1 MTTYAIDFETWCE
14 LDLSVVGSAAYIEHE
29 SFTPTLVALSG
40 RSTTGSVTTK
50 VLDLL
55 PSCPDLE
62 ANLDELR
69 IFTNEIGVYQEHTDE
84 DLMFNGASKCL
95 AHNSEFEA
103 QIIRKLF
110 GAQVPLLDTAVLA
123 RMAGLSGGL
132 DAAAEQ
138 LLQEGKLKGHRE
150 LKKKFALCPTVP
162 EWEDVKSDPD
172 WDKYRA
178 YAARDAE
185 LLFSLEEGVYEILVY
200 DLSYRNKRQ
209 QALTDLMNRRGWFV
223 DLEEVEL
230 MSLRAQLNT
239 KQAQE
244 EFFTKY
250 FQPDEPRIN
259 LNSLPQMKK
268 WCASK
273 GVRVDSFA
281 ADQIVKTIKRI
292 NKARPNPDPN
302 TQAVLDLLHLKQA
315 LGGSSLSKL
324 EVIKRMISKDGRL
337 RNQYLHSGA
346 GQTRRTTGT
355 GVQMQN
361 LKRLGSHI
369 NMEDL
374 SDLRITFTNE
384 ELADNIRQLF
394 QAEAPEGMLIV
405 GDFSSIE
412 SRGLAFLAGADW
424 KLQAY
429 REGKDA
435 YKVNAVKF
443 YGVRYEDV
451 TPEQRKFGKVGELSC
466 GYNAGSAA
474 VQSFA
479 EGMGV
484 NLTTTEAAEIVTQ
497 WRDANPEIVKLWKQL
512 DDSLHECL
520 RTGISALRL
529 PHAHLE
535 ISFTA
540 VPSPASL
547 QAIRPGAKDICIQ
560 VMNSLPRVPDFTR
573 IFRGAYFKGSQI
585 VYHKPS
591 SAVNSAPWS
600 DTFMDPKTKQRRN
613 YTIYGGKLTGIL
625 TQSFCREIFFSVLEK
640 VETHFSRYANTKVIG
655 QFHDEIVVE
664 WSPPSMSN
672 KGQDT
677 APEILYQLAVMDL
690 KKLMSPISGFGELP
704 IAADVHGAHR
714 YIK

>member
-29 SFTPTLVALSG
+29 SFTPTLVSLSRRTMMG
-40 RSTTGSVTTK
+40 LVTTK

-55 PSCPDLE
+55 PSCPAIE
-62 ANLDELR
+62 ANLKELYV
-69 IFTNEIGVYQEHTDE
+69 FLQEIGVHPEHAGTD
-84 DLMFNGASKCL
+84 LKVNNTSNCL

-110 GAQVPLLDTAVLA
+110 GVQVSLLDTAVLA

-132 DAAAEQ
+132 DAATEQ
-138 LLQEGKLKGHRE
+138 LLQKGKLKGHRE
-150 LKKKFALCPTVP
+150 LKKKFATCPKVP

-172 WDKYRA
+172 WDKYRE
-178 YAARDAE
+178 YAARDSE
-185 LLFSLEEGVYEILVY
+185 LLFHLEKGVRDTLMG
-200 DLSYRNKRQ
+200 DLTYGNKSQ

-239 KQAQE
+239 RRAQE

-250 FQPDEPRIN
+250 FQPGEPRIN

-268 WCASK
+268 WCVSK

-302 TQAVLDLLHLKQA
+302 TQAVLDLLHLKQE

-324 EVIKRMISKDGRL
+324 EVIKRMVSKDGRL
-337 RNQYLHSGA
+337 RNQYLHCGA
-346 GQTRRTTGT
+346 GQSRRTTGT

-361 LKRLGSHI
+361 LKRLGLQI
-369 NMEDL
+369 DMDDL
-374 SDLRITFTNE
+374 SDLSVEFTNE
-384 ELADNIRQLF
+384 ALADNIRQLF
-394 QAEAPEGMLIV
+394 QAEDPRGMLIV

-429 REGKDA
+429 RDGKDA

-466 GYNAGSAA
+466 GYNAGPAA

-484 NLTTTEAAEIVTQ
+484 NLNPQQAAEIVTQ
-497 WRDANPEIVKLWKQL
+497 WRDANPEVVQLWKKL
-512 DDSLHECL
+512 DDALRKCL
-520 RTGISALRL
+520 QTGASALRL
-529 PHAHLE
+529 DSAH
-535 ISFTA
+535 IWIHFKA
-540 VPSPASL
+540 VASPDSL
-547 QAIRPGAKDICIQ
+547 LAIKPGAKDINIQ
-560 VMNSLPRVPDFTR
+560 VMTAMDRVPDFTR
-573 IFRGAYFKGSQI
+573 VFRGAYFKGSQI

-591 SAVNSAPWS
+591 AAVNSAPWS

-625 TQSFCREIFFSVLEK
+625 TQSFCREIFFSVLER
-640 VETHFSRYANTKVIG
+640 VEKHFSQYANTKVIG

-664 WSPPSMSN
+664 WSPPN
-672 KGQDT
+672 KTLEHTGVV
-677 APEILYQLAVMDL
+677 PYMYYERAVGDL
-690 KKLMSPISGFGELP
+690 KKLMSPLSGFGSLP
-704 IAADVHGAHR
+704 IEADVHGAHR